1 MSLLEVRDLVVQF
14 DVPGGVVR
22 AVDGVS
28 FDVRTGES
36 VGLVGESGCGKTTT
50 ALAITRLLP
59 ANGRIVSGSV
69 RFDGEELTT
78 LKRGLFRR
86 RRWRDISLIFQ
97 GAMNSLNPVIRV
109 GDQVREPILLHEPGV
124 TRRDANRR
132 VSELFELVGINPER
146 KREYPHEFSG
156 GMRQRAMIAMA
167 LANRPRLVIG
177 DEPTTALD
185 VMVQAQILDL
195 LERLRRE
202 LGLAMILI
210 THDLSVVA
218 ETCERAVVMYAG
230 QVAETGTLVDLHDRP
245 LHPYTERLMASV
257 PDIDGP
263 RDLGAGIPGQ
273 PPDLVRPPSGCRF
286 HPRCDRAMDVC
297 VATFPAYRSFGT
309 DHAVACHAV
318 NDAGRLRAQA
328 ELPVLD
334 SARTIAAARAVGAE
348 VPVEVHEH
356 GGHGSAGAGEPEAP
370 AGAAA

>member
-1 MSLLEVRDLVVQF
+1 
-14 DVPGGVVR
+14 
-22 AVDGVS
+22 
-28 FDVRTGES
+28 
-36 VGLVGESGCGKTTT
+36 
-50 ALAITRLLP
+50 
-59 ANGRIVSGSV
+59 
-69 RFDGEELTT
+69 
-78 LKRGLFRR
+78 
-86 RRWRDISLIFQ
+86 
-97 GAMNSLNPVIRV
+97 MNSLNPVIRV
-109 GDQVREPILLHEPGV
+109 GDQVREPILLHEPSV

-132 VSELFELVGINPER
+132 VSELFELVGIKPDR

-245 LHPYTERLMASV
+245 RHPYTERLMASV
-257 PDIDGP
+257 PDIDGA

-297 VATFPAYRSFGT
+297 VATFPAHRSFGAA
-309 DHAVACHAV
+309 HAVACHAV
-318 NDAGRLRAQA
+318 DDGGRLRAQA
-328 ELPVLD
+328 ELPVLE
-334 SARTIAAARAVGAE
+334 SARTIAAARAAGAE
-348 VPVEVHEH
+348 VPVEVHELGDH
-356 GGHGSAGAGEPEAP
+356 GAAGPGGPDAP